1 MEADALTPDM
11 YTKMLGKH
19 IKSAADEMAAAAE
32 QEKLM
37 AMFAAHQ
44 QRTRLRQHCRQER
57 RRGEAELADS
67 PHDARERAWRDAVV
81 LSHERR
87 GGACAQLSP
96 TIVGRCDLAA
106 IACSLIESCRR
117 STFRSP

>member
-37 AMFAAHQ
+37 AMLAAHQ
-44 QRTRLRQHCRQER
+44 ERTQSAAPAEPAVEE
-57 RRGEAELADS
+57 GVPPASASEPAAEPEAEPEAEAS
-67 PHDARERAWRDAVV
+67 A
-81 LSHERR
+81 
-87 GGACAQLSP
+87 
-96 TIVGRCDLAA
+96 
-106 IACSLIESCRR
+106 
-117 STFRSP
+117 

>member
-44 QRTRLRQHCRQER
+44 QRTAPAAEPAVEEGVPPASASEPAAEAGAEPQAEP
-57 RRGEAELADS
+57 EAEPEAEAS
-67 PHDARERAWRDAVV
+67 A
-81 LSHERR
+81 
-87 GGACAQLSP
+87 
-96 TIVGRCDLAA
+96 
-106 IACSLIESCRR
+106 
-117 STFRSP
+117 

>member
-44 QRTRLRQHCRQER
+44 QRTQSAPAAEPAVEE
-57 RRGEAELADS
+57 GVPPASASEPAAEPEAEPEAEAS
-67 PHDARERAWRDAVV
+67 A
-81 LSHERR
+81 
-87 GGACAQLSP
+87 
-96 TIVGRCDLAA
+96 
-106 IACSLIESCRR
+106 
-117 STFRSP
+117 

>member
-44 QRTRLRQHCRQER
+44 QRTGAPAAEPAVEE
-57 RRGEAELADS
+57 GVPPASASEPAAEPEAEPEAEAS
-67 PHDARERAWRDAVV
+67 A
-81 LSHERR
+81 
-87 GGACAQLSP
+87 
-96 TIVGRCDLAA
+96 
-106 IACSLIESCRR
+106 
-117 STFRSP
+117 

>member
-44 QRTRLRQHCRQER
+44 QRTQSAPPAEPAVEE
-57 RRGEAELADS
+57 GVPPASASEPAAEPEAEPEAEAS
-67 PHDARERAWRDAVV
+67 A
-81 LSHERR
+81 
-87 GGACAQLSP
+87 
-96 TIVGRCDLAA
+96 
-106 IACSLIESCRR
+106 
-117 STFRSP
+117 

>member
-44 QRTRLRQHCRQER
+44 QRTAPAAEPAVEE
-57 RRGEAELADS
+57 GVPPASASEPAAEAEAEPQAEPEAEPEAEAS
-67 PHDARERAWRDAVV
+67 A
-81 LSHERR
+81 
-87 GGACAQLSP
+87 
-96 TIVGRCDLAA
+96 
-106 IACSLIESCRR
+106 
-117 STFRSP
+117 